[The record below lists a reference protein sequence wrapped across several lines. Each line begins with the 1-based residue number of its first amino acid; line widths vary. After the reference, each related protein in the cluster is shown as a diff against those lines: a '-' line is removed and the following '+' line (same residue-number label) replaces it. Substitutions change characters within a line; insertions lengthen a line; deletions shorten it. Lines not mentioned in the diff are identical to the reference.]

1 MPIPAE
7 TISKMQ
13 ALPSDRMNIVIN
25 LVDQLSAMTPI
36 DVFDSLCVSGSKDP
50 MTEEEVDDFVAEVR
64 KERSECSR

>member
-25 LVDQLSAMTPI
+25 LVDQLSAMTPL
-36 DVFDSLCVSGSKDP
+36 DVFDSLCTNGSQNP
-50 MTEEEVDDFVAEVR
+50 MTEDEVDAFVAEVR
-64 KERSECSR
+64 AERNAVSS